1 MHIVESA
8 RTKVTAAPMPIA
20 VSTFFE
26 TPRKGQIPR
35 NCERTTFVDEYR
47 RNEEEE
53 IVSHKIYFFAL
64 SLFFRAM
71 R

>member
-1 MHIVESA
+1 MSKGSRTNFCRRKVHIVESA

-35 NCERTTFVDEYR
+35 NCERTTLLTNTAATKR
-47 RNEEEE
+47 R
-53 IVSHKIYFFAL
+53 
-64 SLFFRAM
+64 R
-71 R
+71 